1 MPGLYEIQIFIFV
14 IFVVMRKMVT
24 MKLVIMMS
32 WSIKK
37 KNTPTPKRLKSVY
50 KLFNEET
57 YFCHCYGWLL
67 RPLIQNALC
76 EFTSLPL
83 DNWTHHLL
91 TQHELNI
98 MRGYQSNSLREI
110 LAALLVLV

>member
-1 MPGLYEIQIFIFV
+1 M
-14 IFVVMRKMVT
+14 

-32 WSIKK
+32 WSIK

-57 YFCHCYGWLL
+57 YFCDCYGWLL

-83 DNWTHHLL
+83 ANWIHHLL
-91 TQHELNI
+91 TRVKYYERL
-98 MRGYQSNSLREI
+98 SE
-110 LAALLVLV
+110 